1 MQELMERP
9 RAGAGNVI
17 ENYIRTYHQHPVSY
31 KPPEAQQ
38 TVNYQGAHSSPR
50 PTATPSASTRTR
62 RVSPSSVPVVDLTRD
77 SPPRT
82 APKRKREQAG
92 DETSNLSPQSAKA
105 PKNNQEAVKSNESP
119 KKAAKKVENGEKRM
133 RIHRPRPPQD
143 YLVIRERALTQR
155 MYVLDRQQS
164 DNSGIPTETVTI
176 AGTTGN
182 VYRVTIGRVPS
193 CDCPYARKG
202 NQCKHIA
209 YVLSRVLRVR
219 SELEYQLAFIDSE
232 LKEIFQNAPP
242 LPSETVEEDA
252 KDGNRKHIEGD
263 CPICCVEFEPASG
276 EKIVYCKAACGQNVH
291 DECFSR
297 WAATKGGIDVP
308 CPFCRTP
315 WQQDEE
321 QLKRVASSGERN
333 AEGYVNVASQL
344 GMSGR
349 RDYSTYHPFWV
360 SQQADEGHIAWDD
373 EGVMHHTYH

>member
-17 ENYIRTYHQHPVSY
+17 ENYIRTYHQYPVSY
-31 KPPEAQQ
+31 EPPQAQQ
-38 TVNYQGAHSSPR
+38 TGNYQGVHSSPR
-50 PTATPSASTRTR
+50 PTATPSSSTRTHR
-62 RVSPSSVPVVDLTRD
+62 ASPSSVPVVDLTRD

-82 APKRKREQAG
+82 APKRKRQQAG

-105 PKNNQEAVKSNESP
+105 PKNNQEAVKFNESP
-119 KKAAKKVENGEKRM
+119 KKTAKKVENGEKRM
-133 RIHRPRPPQD
+133 RRHRPRPPQD

-155 MYVLDRQQS
+155 MYVLDRQRS
-164 DNSGIPTETVTI
+164 DDSGFPTETVTI

-209 YVLSRVLRVR
+209 YVLSRVLRAR

-242 LPSETVEEDA
+242 PPSETVEEDL
-252 KDGNRKHIEGD
+252 KDGNRKPIEGD
-263 CPICCVEFEPASG
+263 CPICCVEFEPESG

-291 DECFSR
+291 DECFNA
-297 WAATKGGIDVP
+297 WASTKGGIDVP

-315 WQQDEE
+315 WQRDEE
-321 QLKRVASSGERN
+321 QLKRAASSGERN

-344 GMSGR
+344 GMSGQ
-349 RDYSTYHPFWV
+349 RDYSTYNPYWLA
-360 SQQADEGHIAWDD
+360 QQADEGLITWDD
-373 EGVMHHTYH
+373 EGVMHNVHH

>member
-17 ENYIRTYHQHPVSY
+17 ENYIRVYHQYPVSY
-31 KPPEAQQ
+31 ESPQVQQ
-38 TVNYQGAHSSPR
+38 TGNYEEEHLSPC
-50 PTATPSASTRTR
+50 PTATPSSSARKR
-62 RVSPSSVPVVDLTRD
+62 RASPSSVPVVDLTRD

-82 APKRKREQAG
+82 APKRKRAQAG
-92 DETSNLSPQSAKA
+92 DETSDLNPRSAKDS
-105 PKNNQEAVKSNESP
+105 KKNQEAVKPNESL
-119 KKAAKKVENGEKRM
+119 KKTANKNEVGEKRL
-133 RIHRPRPPQD
+133 RRHRPRPPQD
-143 YLVIRERALTQR
+143 YIVIRDRALTQR
-155 MYVLDRQQS
+155 MYVLDRQRS
-164 DNSGIPTETVTI
+164 DNSGFLTETVTI

-219 SELEYQLAFIDSE
+219 SELEYQLAFVDSE
-232 LKEIFQNAPP
+232 LREIFQNAPP

-252 KDGNRKHIEGD
+252 KDGNRKPIEGD

-276 EKIVYCKAACGQNVH
+276 ERIVYCKAACGQNVH
-291 DECFSR
+291 DECFNT
-297 WAATKGGIDVP
+297 WASTKGGVDVP

-315 WQQDEE
+315 WQQDDE
-321 QLKRVASSGERN
+321 QLKLVASSGERN
-333 AEGYVNVASQL
+333 AEGYINVASQL

-349 RDYSTYHPFWV
+349 RDYSTYNPYWLA
-360 SQQADEGHIAWDD
+360 QQADEGRISWDD
-373 EGVMHHTYH
+373 EGVMHNIWH